1 MEGLVETVEEKIER
15 FRIYNRTMIAAAFSK
30 QNRRHQG
37 LPAKLLLCS
46 IFDSLSIAA
55 FPNERGVGKR
65 YRQTVSAHSGWTHY
79 DRVSLLQ
86 LCGVLDSLS
95 QIPSSFSDLNSW
107 AQSEK
112 CKRFAV
118 SNRLLSSRKE
128 LSIDPT
134 LQEVIAEWPCQGN
147 GQPEKLDGRVL
158 PSGFTHK
165 NLLWMYRN
173 KLAHEFRLPGAGA
186 ESAFRTEFDPYYQEV
201 STVSGVDPVSGL
213 VFNNRWELVYPTG
226 FFVQIVKRSLDN
238 ICTDYRA
245 SGTSPFLSYQ
255 EGSLWL

>member
-1 MEGLVETVEEKIER
+1 METVEEKIDR

-30 QNRRHQG
+30 PNRRHQG

-55 FPNERGVGKR
+55 FPNEGGVGKR
-65 YRQTVSAHSGWTHY
+65 YRKTVSIHSGWPHH

-86 LCGVLDSLS
+86 LCGFLDSLS
-95 QIPSSFSDLNSW
+95 QIPSSFSGLNSW

-118 SNRLLSSRKE
+118 SNRLLSNHKE

-134 LQEVIAEWPCQGN
+134 LQEVLAEWSVQAN
-147 GQPEKLDGRVL
+147 GQPEKLHGKLL
-158 PSGFTHK
+158 PCRFTHR

-186 ESAFRTEFDPYYQEV
+186 ESAFRTELEPYYQEV

-213 VFNNRWELVYPTG
+213 VFSNRWELVYPTG
-226 FFVQIVKRSLDN
+226 FFVQIAKRVLES
-238 ICTDYRA
+238 ICADYRA